1 MSLAEY
7 FLHRIMVIMPIL
19 ESIGT
24 LFMVI
29 TTIVA
34 IPLTIFTFYLRS
46 LREQHQSWQREL
58 VRQIS
63 IVESAIPELRKE
75 FSDLE
80 RDYTNKEEWLRESM
94 YARQTIQQLLESVAR
109 IETVMGSPG
118 NPLSNFGLKHS
129 LQEEI
134 GVCDPGKL
142 NPVDNRR
149 EGSV

>member
-1 MSLAEY
+1 M
-7 FLHRIMVIMPIL
+7 L

-24 LFMVI
+24 LFMAI
-29 TTIVA
+29 TSIVA

-63 IVESAIPELRKE
+63 IVESAMTGLRKE
-75 FSDLE
+75 FSELE
-80 RDYTNKEEWLRESM
+80 RDYTTKEEWLRESM
-94 YARQTIQQLLESVAR
+94 YARRSIQQLLDSVAR
-109 IETVMGSPG
+109 IETVMGRQG
-118 NPLSNFGLKHS
+118 IPLANFGLKRS

-134 GVCDPGKL
+134 GASDPGNL
-142 NPVDNRR
+142 NPIDDRR